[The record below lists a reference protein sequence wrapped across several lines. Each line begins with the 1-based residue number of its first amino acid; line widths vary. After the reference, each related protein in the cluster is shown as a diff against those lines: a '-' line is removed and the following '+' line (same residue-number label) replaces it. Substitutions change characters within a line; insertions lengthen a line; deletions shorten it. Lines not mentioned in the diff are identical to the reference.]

1 MGLVF
6 WYTIPMQLPLIV
18 ILGPTASGKTGYA
31 IRLAQLIGGEI
42 ICADSRTVYQG
53 MDVGTAKPTKHEREM
68 VPHWAID
75 LVEPNQRFTLYDFQ
89 QYAQTKI
96 GKIRGRG
103 RVPMLVGG
111 SGLYID
117 SVIYD
122 YQLSHEPWFNM
133 ARRQQLESM
142 SLIELKNYAISKEIT
157 LPKDWQ
163 NKRRLI
169 RAIERGGVNIKSSQ
183 LENDTVVIG
192 IKTDKSV
199 LEQRSRL
206 RSQMMLD
213 DGLIDETRLLLDE
226 YGLVEPLRRNA
237 YGIVG
242 RYLTGELDYEQIVD
256 EMVRSDMHLVKKQLT
271 WWRKDKCAKDIMWGS
286 LDYWRSQLIEKTTND
301 GNEIIDRLIS
311 EYKKFH
317 Q

>member
-1 MGLVF
+1 MLD
-6 WYTIPMQLPLIV
+6 TLPLIV
-18 ILGPTASGKTGYA
+18 IIGPTASGKTSYA
-31 IRLAQLIGGEI
+31 IELAQIINGEI
-42 ICADSRTVYQG
+42 VCADSRTVYREL
-53 MDVGTAKPTKHEREM
+53 DIGTAKPSAKEQAI
-68 VPHWAID
+68 VPHWGLD
-75 LVEPNQRFTLYDFQ
+75 LVNPDERFTLYDFQ
-89 QYAQTKI
+89 QYAKSKI
-96 GKIRGRG
+96 TEIRGRG
-103 RVPMLVGG
+103 HVPMLVGG
-111 SGLYID
+111 TGLYIN
-117 SVIYD
+117 SIIYN
-122 YQLSHEPWFNM
+122 YQLEPAPNLDM
-133 ARRQQLESM
+133 EYRQALEKM

-169 RAIERGGVNIKSSQ
+169 RAIERGGVNTKSSQ

-206 RSQMMLD
+206 RSQMMLN
-213 DGLIDETRLLLDE
+213 DGLIDETRSLLDE

-286 LDYWRSQLIEKTTND
+286 LDYWRSQLIGKTTND